1 MYGFL
6 CWNLFLAWIPWFAGQ
21 AFRAASQRRAS
32 AVLQLGWF
40 ALWLLFLPNAPYI
53 ATDLLHLAP
62 RPSVPL
68 WYDLALLLSFAG
80 TGLLLGYVSIIDVQ
94 TAVEERF
101 SRGMG
106 WGVAAGSLFLSG
118 FGIYLGR
125 FLRWNS
131 WEVLTEPAGLFRDIS
146 DRLLNPTSH
155 PRAYAVTLI
164 LGSSLLLGY
173 VALRSLVATSLCPDG
188 RQATE
193 SDRLIPGSDAIGRPS
208 ELFDA
213 VSTLSERVRRLPSTR
228 GSLRCCSDPVGG
240 VRKLPPPF

>member
-6 CWNLFLAWIPWFAGQ
+6 CWNLFLAWIPWVAGQ

-40 ALWLLFLPNAPYI
+40 AFWLLFLPNAPYI

-80 TGLLLGYVSIIDVQ
+80 TGLLLGYVSLFEVQ
-94 TAVEERF
+94 AAVEERF
-101 SRGMG
+101 SRVVG

-125 FLRWNS
+125 FRRWNS
-131 WEVLTEPAGLFRDIS
+131 WEVLTEPAGLFHDIS

-155 PRAYAVTLI
+155 PRTYGVTLI
-164 LGSSLLLGY
+164 LGSGLILGY
-173 VALRSLVATSLCPDG
+173 AALRWMVAPSLCPDG
-188 RQATE
+188 E
-193 SDRLIPGSDAIGRPS
+193 SPFPTRSAVVGAPPCSRVSRVPRP
-208 ELFDA
+208 
-213 VSTLSERVRRLPSTR
+213 
-228 GSLRCCSDPVGG
+228 
-240 VRKLPPPF
+240 